1 MQSDSHSL
9 TCTEQGR
16 CWVSPRNRSVLEG
29 QGITPPTKRHKG
41 GQDKSIATDWLNV
54 PASELDKTEK
64 STTLIPVKTG
74 Y

>member
-1 MQSDSHSL
+1 MCSLIHTLSPAQSKD
-9 TCTEQGR
+9 G
-16 CWVSPRNRSVLEG
+16 VGFLEE

-54 PASELDKTEK
+54 PGSELDKTEK